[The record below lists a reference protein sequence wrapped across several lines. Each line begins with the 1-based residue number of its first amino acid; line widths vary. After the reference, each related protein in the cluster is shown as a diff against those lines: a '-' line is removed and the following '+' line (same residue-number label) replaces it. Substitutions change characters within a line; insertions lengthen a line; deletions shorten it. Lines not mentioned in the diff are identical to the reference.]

1 MKDFIYDG
9 NVRIFYGAGQTENVV
24 RELMKLGRR
33 LFDRFRRQLYSRRSL
48 SKAGAGFD
56 NRRTLSHLP
65 ESRKEAASQQGQ
77 GGDSALH
84 GTLR

>member
-33 LFDRFRRQLYSRRSL
+33 LLIVS
-48 SKAGAGFD
+48 AGSFIAGFD